1 MKVYTSYFYQLRFFK
16 PYMIGLSTAMW
27 DPKWFHNG
35 KGQNWKFKDQ
45 HGVWNGLR
53 ADPLVPGPICNNLCR
68 GREVCKDA
76 GPDKCEFLA
85 KYLLQLRSL
94 DCKEIIG
101 RAEALAYRIQA
112 LEGFK
117 EEPVIVFLFHETPK
131 NPCSERWKFIEWLRE
146 NGIEVEEWNKN
157 CIDS

>member
-35 KGQNWKFKDQ
+35 KGQKWKFKDQ

-53 ADPLVPGPICNNLCR
+53 ADPLVPGPICNNLCH

-85 KYLLQLRSL
+85 KYLLQLRNL
-94 DCKEIIG
+94 DCKEIMG
-101 RAEALAYRIQA
+101 RAESLAYRIQA
-112 LEGFK
+112 FEGFK

-146 NGIEVEEWNKN
+146 NGVEVEEWNKN
-157 CIDS
+157 CVDS